1 MNRNLYL
8 FNDVCGEEGA
18 FMDDISR
25 DDGSIDELEDPQE
38 EKQPTVLKRVFF
50 NRFGHWRAGWRL
62 LVYGVAVFLVGKAI
76 TTPLKLFM
84 PRPSE
89 APFASWTHSLVW
101 VVGNVALIVAALA
114 LLTWFDRRPT
124 GLLGLGFQPG
134 WLRESA
140 LGLIAGV
147 ASTGL
152 IVVVL
157 IASGSVALGFSENL
171 ASSLAI
177 LPRYLFLF
185 TMAATLEELVFRG
198 YPLQVLAEGSRR
210 WLAAVV
216 LCMLFTWGHFDNP
229 DVTVTGLLNIFI
241 IGILLAVLYFKTLR
255 LWLPITFHLSWNV
268 SQSWLWGFDVSGI
281 EIEDKFFTTELSG
294 AEWLTG
300 GGFGLEGS
308 VLTTVLAL
316 LVTGWLLFWKP
327 LQPKQ
332 EMCALWESYPT
343 GFGIPPEA
351 DDPIDAGDTTIPF

>member
-1 MNRNLYL
+1 
-8 FNDVCGEEGA
+8 
-18 FMDDISR
+18 MDDISI
-25 DDGSIDELEDPQE
+25 DDGSIDDLADLQA

-84 PRPSE
+84 PSPSE

-101 VVGNVALIVAALA
+101 VVGNVAFIVSALA
-114 LLTWFDRRPT
+114 LLRWFDRRPT

-157 IASGSVALGFSENL
+157 VASGSVALEVSENL
-171 ASSLAI
+171 ASSFSV

-185 TMAATLEELVFRG
+185 AMAATLEELIFRG

-210 WLAAVV
+210 WLAAVL

-229 DVTVTGLLNIFI
+229 DVTVTGIVNIFLL
-241 IGILLAVLYFKTLR
+241 GILLAVLYFKTLR

-268 SQSWLWGFDVSGI
+268 AQSWLWGFDVSGI
-281 EIEDKFFTTELSG
+281 SIENKFFTTELSG
-294 AEWLTG
+294 AEWMTG

-316 LVTGWLLFWKP
+316 LVMVWIFVGRK
-327 LQPKQ
+327 LQPTP
-332 EMCALWESYPT
+332 EMNALWASYPA
-343 GFGIPPEA
+343 GFGIHPVA
-351 DDPIDAGDTTIPF
+351 DDASDEGESTIPD